1 MGVPVVTWPQS
12 RVVSRQ
18 TASFLSVIGFKEL
31 IAKDADHYLLIAARL
46 AADKDALRM
55 VRQSMRQRMQA
66 SPLMDLNGFTR
77 SLEQALIDLYQA
89 KL

>member
-18 TASFLSVIGFKEL
+18 TASFLSVIGLEEL
-31 IAKDADHYLLIAARL
+31 IAEDADHYLQIAAHL
-46 AADKDALRM
+46 AADKDELRLI
-55 VRQSMRQRMQA
+55 RQSLRARMQA